1 MELIHNGRGVF
12 DRINYYVVN
21 SYLHQ
26 TLQQNPP
33 ETPVTQNSSISCI
46 QSITTEERSDE
57 VVKPEL

>member
-46 QSITTEERSDE
+46 Q
-57 VVKPEL
+57 